1 MIAEIKQL
9 FHSLDG
15 REGVRRTALII
26 GAVQVAFWA
35 WLFFYIAQHSNP
47 KGDGMEWVAMGPA
60 TAILVMFVWPAL
72 QFSRKNE
79 LLLLSLLLASLA
91 AFMNVALFVE
101 IAREFAEITQ

>member
-15 REGVRRTALII
+15 REGVRRTALIV

-47 KGDGMEWVAMGPA
+47 
-60 TAILVMFVWPAL
+60 
-72 QFSRKNE
+72 
-79 LLLLSLLLASLA
+79 
-91 AFMNVALFVE
+91 
-101 IAREFAEITQ
+101 

>member
-15 REGVRRTALII
+15 REGVRRTALIV
-26 GAVQVAFWA
+26 GVVQVAFWT
-35 WLFFYIAQHSNP
+35 WLYIAQHSNP

-60 TAILVMFVWPAL
+60 TAILIMFVWPAL

-101 IAREFAEITQ
+101 IAREFAETNQ